1 MPQNDDLDM
10 ERTSRTYCSEIV
22 REFDVKPTSA
32 RHSKAAAKC
41 DSAKYTQLRTDMMT
55 TKIMICRQH
64 DHRSE
69 YQMNIEMEMINHF
82 TWKVHINSYSYIDM
96 KLKTRIIHGPMRS
109 HLYLS
114 EL

>member
-41 DSAKYTQLRTDMMT
+41 DSAKYTQLRIDMMP
-55 TKIMICRQH
+55 TKIIICRQH

-69 YQMNIEMEMINHF
+69 YQMNIEMEMINRF
-82 TWKVHINSYSYIDM
+82 TRKVHINSYSYIDM